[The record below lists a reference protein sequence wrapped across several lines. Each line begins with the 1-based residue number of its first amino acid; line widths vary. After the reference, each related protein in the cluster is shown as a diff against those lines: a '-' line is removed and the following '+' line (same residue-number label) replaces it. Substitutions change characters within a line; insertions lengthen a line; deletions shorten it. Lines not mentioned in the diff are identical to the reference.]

1 MSQAVTLDY
10 HNRGADLANESASL
24 RRRSGETVHA
34 NHGSDLFVKLGISAK
49 NSIILTYIKPI
60 L

>member
-34 NHGSDLFVKLGISAK
+34 NKLRV
-49 NSIILTYIKPI
+49 
-60 L
+60 